1 VHGLVGN
8 FAWLEERAEAL
19 CFSVVAWRG
28 LANGSIMQV
37 THARQVHITPSS
49 LFVTATASDSL
60 ARLARSIHHLRPS
73 SSLSSSIVAVAEAAC
88 TSRAHQP
95 PLSTSYWLAPP
106 IPRPAARERSIEEAG
121 RQRSTSSRLAS
132 SKQRVWLRWSVRAVR
147 A

>member
-95 PLSTSYWLAPP
+95 PLST
-106 IPRPAARERSIEEAG
+106 
-121 RQRSTSSRLAS
+121 
-132 SKQRVWLRWSVRAVR
+132 
-147 A
+147 